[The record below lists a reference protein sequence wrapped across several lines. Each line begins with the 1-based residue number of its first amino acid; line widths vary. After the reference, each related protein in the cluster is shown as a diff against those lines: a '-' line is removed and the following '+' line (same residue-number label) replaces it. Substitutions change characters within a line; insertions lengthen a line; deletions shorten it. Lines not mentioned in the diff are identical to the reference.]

1 MAWLL
6 SVLLAASLLLN
17 TFLLLGRRRAAAVV
31 SHSLHSSS
39 SSSAPHAS
47 SQPQR
52 RLMQRN
58 SSCGMVASGHGG
70 SNKFARCMDRLD
82 QAAEAGK
89 CSSYFECSLT
99 PPLRATIGMEQELSK
114 IFTNALRTFWNPATG
129 AYQQSHMPVCRK
141 PGQLNASAAPTDAR
155 KPPSRDLNMALS
167 SPQERLAWPGR
178 GNTSEMKWIW
188 QHMPPDGLNGQNC
201 GRGRSLWY
209 CSHFSAPYYH
219 NWESWFEKGY
229 MHTGIFSRPDVRLV
243 LDIAGSS
250 GNFAHAANKAVG
262 DGKLIT
268 ITGNMYSMQDHHLHM
283 PFNEYISARGYPS
296 VLIDMYS
303 YFPFS
308 DNTFDLVHSS
318 WAYHDGFPRATLH
331 EITRVLRPGGWL
343 VLRSMNDWTLNEVIQ
358 FATDYAWPFC
368 AKNSQLGVPRSHV
381 NGEVLWCQAPTY
393 HGSSSATA
401 TA

>member
-1 MAWLL
+1 
-6 SVLLAASLLLN
+6 
-17 TFLLLGRRRAAAVV
+17 
-31 SHSLHSSS
+31 
-39 SSSAPHAS
+39 
-47 SQPQR
+47 
-52 RLMQRN
+52 
-58 SSCGMVASGHGG
+58 
-70 SNKFARCMDRLD
+70 MDRID
-82 QAAEAGK
+82 EAVEADK

-99 PPLRATIGMEQELSK
+99 PPLRATIGMEKEFSK
-114 IFTNALRTFWNPATG
+114 VFTKALHTFWNPTTG
-129 AYQQSHMPVCRK
+129 AYQQAHMPVFRK
-141 PGQLNASAAPTDAR
+141 PGQRNVSVLTDAR
-155 KPPSRDLNMALS
+155 KPSRDLSMALS
-167 SPQERLAWPGR
+167 SPQERPAWPDR
-178 GNTSEMKWIW
+178 GNISDMRQWIW
-188 QHMPPDGLNGQNC
+188 QRMPPDGLSGDSCGQS
-201 GRGRSLWY
+201 RSLWY
-209 CSHFSAPYYH
+209 CSHFGATYFET
-219 NWESWFEKGY
+219 WEGWFERGY
-229 MHTGIFSRPDVRLV
+229 MHTGIFSRPDVCLV

-343 VLRSMNDWTLNEVIQ
+343 VLRSMNDWTLDQVIT

-368 AKNSQLGVPRSHV
+368 AKNSQLGVTRSRV
-381 NGEVLWCQAPTY
+381 NGEVLWCQTPTY
-393 HGSSSATA
+393 HDDSTTMANAGTTPLAQKLLHPRMSKLRAVPGTDTVRSTA
-401 TA
+401 P

>member
-1 MAWLL
+1 MSCKAWPGCL
-6 SVLLAASLLLN
+6 STLGVLLAASLLLN
-17 TFLLLGRRRAAAVV
+17 TVLLWGERPLSFLT
-31 SHSLHSSS
+31 HSTAIT
-39 SSSAPHAS
+39 SASAPHASASPHAS

-58 SSCGMVASGHGG
+58 SSCGMVSSGHGG

-99 PPLRATIGMEQELSK
+99 PPLRATIGMEQEFSK

-129 AYQQSHMPVCRK
+129 AYQQSHMPVFRK

-188 QHMPPDGLNGQNC
+188 QHMPPDGLKKENC

-209 CSHFSAPYYH
+209 CSHFSASYYH
-219 NWESWFEKGY
+219 NWEGWFEKGY

-250 GNFAHAANKAVG
+250 GNVRASAA
-262 DGKLIT
+262 
-268 ITGNMYSMQDHHLHM
+268 S
-283 PFNEYISARGYPS
+283 P
-296 VLIDMYS
+296 
-303 YFPFS
+303 
-308 DNTFDLVHSS
+308 
-318 WAYHDGFPRATLH
+318 
-331 EITRVLRPGGWL
+331 
-343 VLRSMNDWTLNEVIQ
+343 
-358 FATDYAWPFC
+358 
-368 AKNSQLGVPRSHV
+368 
-381 NGEVLWCQAPTY
+381 
-393 HGSSSATA
+393 
-401 TA
+401 